1 MALDLTNVHIEG
13 CDIGISVPRGADVK
27 FNGGAL
33 INCGKGI
40 EERDP
45 PSVLETLGL
54 PRDTPPEVVVKALT
68 ILKGHTAAPPEQK
81 IALLKRL
88 IVPFLQNASSATSI
102 AVNLIDLSTS
112 MYADQAMN
120 FFRSLIPQK

>member
-1 MALDLTNVHIEG
+1 MALDLSNVYVKG
-13 CDIGISVPRGADVK
+13 CRTGISVSHGADVK
-27 FNGGAL
+27 LNGATL

-68 ILKGHTAAPPEQK
+68 ILKGHSAAPPEQK

-102 AVNLIDLSTS
+102 AVNLIELSTS

-120 FFRSLIPQK
+120 FFRNLIPQK